1 MKASIRL
8 GLGIFLLSLQ
18 AAAQDNT
25 NLQSGGL
32 APPPAI
38 ESESDQE
45 AKRQATEQELERA
58 EKEDSGRG
66 LEFFWL
72 NGEIGVQHLGL
83 QTFSSDELV
92 DADIVDTTQTGL
104 AYGGG
109 LGVRLIIL
117 TLGARFRMASFPD
130 YQLWT
135 LNGEAGLRIP
145 LGSVEP
151 YVTLGGGYASL
162 GSFDSESLNDAG
174 LSMSGFD
181 VRGGFGVDVYLSE
194 VFSLGG
200 NLTGEMLFLS
210 RSALDASDIAA
221 GGDVVDAAVYA
232 SDGTSIGGAA
242 TLTLV
247 AGLHF

>member
-1 MKASIRL
+1 MKASVGF
-8 GLGIFLLSLQ
+8 GLGVFLVSLS
-18 AAAQDNT
+18 AAAQDNS
-25 NLQSGGL
+25 NLSSGGL
-32 APPPAI
+32 APPEAI

-83 QTFSSDELV
+83 QTFTSDNFV
-92 DADIVDTTQTGL
+92 DADLVDTTQTGL

-109 LGVRLIIL
+109 LGVRLIVF

-135 LNGEAGLRIP
+135 LNGEAGFRLP
-145 LGSVEP
+145 FGSVEP
-151 YVTLGGGYASL
+151 YFTLGGGYASL
-162 GSFDSESLNDAG
+162 GAFDIDDMGADFDVN
-174 LSMSGFD
+174 GFD
-181 VRGGFGVDVYLSE
+181 VRGGVGLDVYLSE
-194 VFSLGG
+194 IFSIGG
-200 NLTGEMLFLS
+200 NLTGEVLFFS
-210 RSALDASDIAA
+210 SDISAT
-221 GGDVVDAAVYA
+221 
-232 SDGTSIGGAA
+232 DGSSVGGAA

>member
-1 MKASIRL
+1 MKASIGI
-8 GLGIFLLSLQ
+8 GLGVFLSSLT
-18 AAAQDNT
+18 AVAQDNT
-25 NLQSGGL
+25 NLSSGGL
-32 APPPAI
+32 APPAAI

-45 AKRQATEQELERA
+45 AKRQATEQDLERA

-66 LEFFWL
+66 LEFFWM

-83 QTFSSDELV
+83 QTFTSDDFV
-92 DADIVDTTQTGL
+92 DADLVDTTQTGL

-109 LGVRLIIL
+109 LGLRLIFL

-135 LNGEAGLRIP
+135 LNAEAGLHLP

-151 YVTLGGGYASL
+151 YFTLGAGYASL
-162 GSFDSESLNDAG
+162 GSFDEAKVGADLDVN
-174 LSMSGFD
+174 GFD

-194 VFSLGG
+194 VFSIGG
-200 NLTGEMLFLS
+200 NLTGEVLVFSSELS
-210 RSALDASDIAA
+210 GENVSA
-221 GGDVVDAAVYA
+221 
-232 SDGTSIGGAA
+232 DGSSVGGAA